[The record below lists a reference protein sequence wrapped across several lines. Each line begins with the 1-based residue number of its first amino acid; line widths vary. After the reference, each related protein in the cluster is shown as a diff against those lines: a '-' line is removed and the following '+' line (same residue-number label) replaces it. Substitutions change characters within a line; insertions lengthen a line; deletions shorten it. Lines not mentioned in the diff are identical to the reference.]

1 MARHSNGKNS
11 FAVAGWV
18 IAVAII
24 TLLAIIAL
32 VAFLLRGAGNDDGED
47 SAAPAA
53 VEGSTEAA
61 PETSTAA
68 ASSAS
73 SASKSAAPTSSSSP
87 KSSAPATS
95 SAAAPKPDVTMAA
108 NTLLLLDTST
118 AMAPMYGPVS
128 KALGTTAS
136 DLAADGGAVSLWN
149 YSSPISETATVGFR
163 QNLGFGDGNAVSGTL
178 SGFGTGGVPQTR
190 SAVVAAVANAADQ
203 AAGTG
208 DKARVVVVTTGT
220 EQDMDDAQFTSAL
233 KDAASKDVSLSV
245 VHVGEGSVDA
255 ALKSAADSFTSVDS
269 ADETQLSGAIN
280 KAAGI

>member
-53 VEGSTEAA
+53 VEDSTEAA

-73 SASKSAAPTSSSSP
+73 SASKSAAPTSSSSR
-87 KSSAPATS
+87 KSSAPTTS

-128 KALGTTAS
+128 EALGTTAS

-233 KDAASKDVSLSV
+233 DDATSKDVSLSV

>member
-203 AAGTG
+203 AAGSG
-208 DKARVVVVTTGT
+208 DKARVLVVTTGT

-233 KDAASKDVSLSV
+233 KDATSKDVSLSV
-245 VHVGEGSVDA
+245 VHIGEGNVDA
-255 ALKSAADSFTSVDS
+255 ALKSAADSFTTVDS
-269 ADETQLSGAIN
+269 TDETQLSGTIN

>member
-32 VAFLLRGAGNDDGED
+32 VAFLLRGAGNGDGED

-53 VEGSTEAA
+53 VESSTEDA
-61 PETSTAA
+61 PETSTTA

-73 SASKSAAPTSSSSP
+73 TSAAPTSSSSP

-128 KALGTTAS
+128 EALGTTAS

-178 SGFGTGGVPQTR
+178 GGFGTGGVPQTR
-190 SAVVAAVANAADQ
+190 SAVVAAIANAADQ

-220 EQDMDDAQFTSAL
+220 EQDMGDAQFTSAL
-233 KDAASKDVSLSV
+233 EDAASKDVSLSV
-245 VHVGEGSVDA
+245 VHVGEGNVDA

-269 ADETQLSGAIN
+269 ADEATVSGAIK
-280 KAAGI
+280 KAAGV

>member
-24 TLLAIIAL
+24 ALLAIIAL
-32 VAFLLRGAGNDDGED
+32 VVFLLRGAGNDDGED

-53 VEGSTEAA
+53 VESSTEDA
-61 PETSTAA
+61 PETSTTA

-73 SASKSAAPTSSSSP
+73 SASTSAAPKSSSP

-95 SAAAPKPDVTMAA
+95 SAAAPKPDVAMAA

-128 KALGTTAS
+128 EALGTTAS
-136 DLAADGGAVSLWN
+136 ALAADGGAVSLWN

-178 SGFGTGGVPQTR
+178 GGFGTGGVPQTR
-190 SAVVAAVANAADQ
+190 SAVVAAIANAADQ

-220 EQDMDDAQFTSAL
+220 EQDMGDAQFTSAL
-233 KDAASKDVSLSV
+233 EDAASKDVSLSV
-245 VHVGEGSVDA
+245 VHVGEGNVDA

-269 ADETQLSGAIN
+269 ADEATVSGAIN
-280 KAAGI
+280 KAAGV

>member
-32 VAFLLRGAGNDDGED
+32 VAFLLRGAGNGDGED

-53 VEGSTEAA
+53 VESSTEAA

-73 SASKSAAPTSSSSP
+73 SASTSAAPTSSSSP

-128 KALGTTAS
+128 EALGTTAS

-178 SGFGTGGVPQTR
+178 GGFGTGGVPQTR
-190 SAVVAAVANAADQ
+190 SAVVAAIANAADQ

-220 EQDMDDAQFTSAL
+220 EQDMGDAQFTSAL
-233 KDAASKDVSLSV
+233 EDAASKDVSLSV
-245 VHVGEGSVDA
+245 VHVGEGNVDA

-269 ADETQLSGAIN
+269 ADEATVSGAIK
-280 KAAGI
+280 KAAGV

>member
-24 TLLAIIAL
+24 AMLAIIAL

-73 SASKSAAPTSSSSP
+73 SASTSAAPTSSSSP

-108 NTLLLLDTST
+108 NTLLLLDTSS

-128 KALGTTAS
+128 KALGNTAS

-178 SGFGTGGVPQTR
+178 GGFGTGGVPQTR
-190 SAVVAAVANAADQ
+190 SAVIAAVANAADQ
-203 AAGTG
+203 ATGTG

-233 KDAASKDVSLSV
+233 DDAASKDVSLSV
-245 VHVGEGSVDA
+245 VHVGEGNVDA

-269 ADETQLSGAIN
+269 ADEATVSGAIT
-280 KAAGI
+280 KAAGV

>member
-128 KALGTTAS
+128 EALGTTAS

-203 AAGTG
+203 AAGSG
-208 DKARVVVVTTGT
+208 DKARVLVVTTGT

-233 KDAASKDVSLSV
+233 DDAASKDVSLSV
-245 VHVGEGSVDA
+245 VHVGEGNVDA

-269 ADETQLSGAIN
+269 TDETQLSGAIN
-280 KAAGI
+280 KAVGI

>member
-24 TLLAIIAL
+24 ALLAIIAL
-32 VAFLLRGAGNDDGED
+32 VVFLLRGAGNDDGED

-53 VEGSTEAA
+53 VESSTEAT

-73 SASKSAAPTSSSSP
+73 TSAAPTSSSSP

-128 KALGTTAS
+128 EALGTTAS

-178 SGFGTGGVPQTR
+178 GGFGTGGVPQTR
-190 SAVVAAVANAADQ
+190 SAVVAAIANAADQ

-208 DKARVVVVTTGT
+208 EKARVVVVTTGT
-220 EQDMDDAQFTSAL
+220 EQDMGDAQFTSAL

-245 VHVGEGSVDA
+245 VHVGEGNVDA

-269 ADETQLSGAIN
+269 ADEATVSGAIN
-280 KAAGI
+280 KAAGV

>member
-24 TLLAIIAL
+24 ALLTIVAL

-47 SAAPAA
+47 SAAA
-53 VEGSTEAA
+53 VESSTEAA
-61 PETSTAA
+61 PETSTTA

-73 SASKSAAPTSSSSP
+73 TSAAPTSSSSP
-87 KSSAPATS
+87 KSSAPATN

-108 NTLLLLDTST
+108 NTLLLLDTSS

-128 KALGTTAS
+128 EALSTTAS

-178 SGFGTGGVPQTR
+178 GGFGTGGVPQTR

-233 KDAASKDVSLSV
+233 DDAASKDVSLSV
-245 VHVGEGSVDA
+245 IHVGEGNVDA

-269 ADETQLSGAIN
+269 ADKATVSEAIT
-280 KAAGI
+280 KAAGV

>member
-53 VEGSTEAA
+53 VEDSTEAA

-73 SASKSAAPTSSSSP
+73 SASKSAEPTSSSSP

-128 KALGTTAS
+128 EALGTTAS

-203 AAGTG
+203 TAGTG

>member
-128 KALGTTAS
+128 EALGTTAS